1 MKTITT
7 QQVRTYLHPRKPQT
21 HKGDYG
27 HLLAIGGSTNK
38 PGAILMSGKAALRT
52 GAGLVTVALP
62 DRAFKKLSK
71 NFLELMYS
79 PLPSDTC
86 GEFSKAAIRSLKK
99 KLAGK
104 SSVAVGPGMGTG
116 VGAKALLQNLLRV
129 VEVPMVL
136 DADALNILAALD
148 KRVLSRV
155 PPSILT
161 PHPGEMA
168 RLTGL
173 TTAAIQKDRVGCA
186 RRFAKKW
193 RVILVLKGFRTVV
206 AMSDGRVF
214 INPTGNPGMAT
225 AGMGDV
231 LTGVIGGLLA
241 QGLAPEQATIAGVF
255 VHGLA
260 GDRVAKRL
268 GDRGLLASDVIEE
281 LPLTFKKLIP

>member
-1 MKTITT
+1 MKTITV
-7 QQVRTYLHPRKPQT
+7 QQIRAYFHSRKPHT

-27 HLLAIGGSTNK
+27 HLLAIGGSANK

-71 NFLELMYS
+71 NFLELMYE
-79 PLPSDTC
+79 PLPSTSEMQRVMR
-86 GEFSKAAIRSLKK
+86 GKNAI
-99 KLAGK
+99 
-104 SSVAVGPGMGTG
+104 VVGPGMGTG
-116 VGAKALLQNLLRV
+116 AKGLLQNLLRV
-129 VEVPMVL
+129 AKVPMVL
-136 DADALNILAALD
+136 DADALNILAILG
-148 KRVLSRV
+148 KRVFKFATTC
-155 PPSILT
+155 ILT

-173 TTAAIQKDRVGCA
+173 TTAEIQKDRVGCA
-186 RRFAKKW
+186 AHFAKQW
-193 RVILVLKGFRTVV
+193 QVILVLKGFRTVV
-206 AMSDGRVF
+206 AMPDGRIF

>member
-7 QQVRTYLHPRKPQT
+7 QQVRAYFHPRMSHT

-27 HLLAIGGSTNK
+27 HLLAIGGSANK
-38 PGAILMSGKAALRT
+38 PGAILMSGRAALRT

-71 NFLELMYS
+71 NFLELMYE
-79 PLPSDTC
+79 PFPSTSQ
-86 GEFSKAAIRSLKK
+86 GFFRVPGTKEMQRVLQGKNAI
-99 KLAGK
+99 
-104 SSVAVGPGMGTG
+104 VVGPGMGTG
-116 VGAKALLQNLLRV
+116 AKALLRTLLRV
-129 VEVPMVL
+129 AEVPMVL
-136 DADALNILAALD
+136 DADALNVLSALD

-161 PHPGEMA
+161 PHPGEMP

-173 TTAAIQKDRVGCA
+173 TTAEIQKDRVGCA
-186 RRFAKKW
+186 GRFAKKW

-206 AMSDGRVF
+206 AMPDGRVF

-260 GDRVAKRL
+260 GDRVARRL